1 MLPSKEKIKHI
12 KELKDSNK
20 EKKYIQYRTF
30 YKTYKSNPRPITSIY
45 PGKKKPNSKND
56 INTLF
61 TMTCNSNSP
70 LNTFYNTFYSNSPN
84 KTDQNLTTKGKKYFG
99 LDGNTPLPYF
109 NGTQYSN
116 ISKIDF
122 LKTQNSN
129 NPTFSNYNITQYSL
143 EDELLVQNAFYNLN
157 QPRRILDKDTV
168 SEIYQRYNIEKQL
181 TESERLKIDQ
191 TLRPF
196 SSNKIKAKNYY
207 GIPKNNGIFFEV
219 RGNVSYKTPYK
230 AYKTIKLNNQLS
242 KKVEEI
248 RNMRQFQLYQEQFEK
263 AQTRRIKTAK
273 MPHIKV
279 VNKAEL
285 KLAEKRNQKIQ
296 ELMDYNNI
304 PINTGDVPKSSEIRY
319 NKDGQPLTREEILK
333 EIEIEIRY
341 IGASYHPE
349 TRTLFS
355 LAYGEG
361 SIFIYGGLA
370 GRKLGDL
377 WACDIINKKSLIWKK
392 LYDNPYVPKRR
403 EKKKEEEMEDQ
414 KLDNNYSFESEIT
427 SSEENKDEYKPLP
440 RYGHTMHF
448 YKHKLYI
455 IGGYFHNWKKNPKNE
470 TLLII
475 YDLINGK
482 WYKDNAQIK
491 EKELNTTNSTINRT
505 FNSNIFQDINY
516 EANQNNNSNSG
527 PCLRK
532 NHVSLL
538 IGSQIFL
545 YGGVNQNEIYLGDCW
560 VYNLR
565 VPGWS
570 VVEISGRIP
579 PALGFHCC
587 TLGLEKEQLYN
598 PKLTIYKVPESTRK
612 TVPVLKCEGVFFFGG
627 MNDNRKPTN
636 LFFVMK
642 LGKKQMEFEIP
653 KTFGEPPSPRIS
665 ASIDFYPN
673 LNFLILHGGRNDLI
687 EHSFMN
693 DFYVLDLETMHWIKA
708 LFVKD
713 IPIERAEHKSL
724 IFGNKLLILGGVNM
738 NSFMNFDFSITNLD
752 FI

>member
-1 MLPSKEKIKHI
+1 
-12 KELKDSNK
+12 
-20 EKKYIQYRTF
+20 
-30 YKTYKSNPRPITSIY
+30 
-45 PGKKKPNSKND
+45 
-56 INTLF
+56 
-61 TMTCNSNSP
+61 MTCNSNSP

-84 KTDQNLTTKGKKYFG
+84 KTEQNLTTKGKKYFG

-129 NPTFSNYNITQYSL
+129 NPAFSNYNITQYSP

-196 SSNKIKAKNYY
+196 SYNKIKAKNYY

-279 VNKAEL
+279 INKAEL

-319 NKDGQPLTREEILK
+319 NKDGQPLTREEILR

-403 EKKKEEEMEDQ
+403 EKKKEEEMENQ

-475 YDLINGK
+475 YDLISGK

-491 EKELNTTNSTINRT
+491 EKDLNTTNSTINRT

-516 EANQNNNSNSG
+516 EANQNNNLNSG

-708 LFVKD
+708 SFVKD